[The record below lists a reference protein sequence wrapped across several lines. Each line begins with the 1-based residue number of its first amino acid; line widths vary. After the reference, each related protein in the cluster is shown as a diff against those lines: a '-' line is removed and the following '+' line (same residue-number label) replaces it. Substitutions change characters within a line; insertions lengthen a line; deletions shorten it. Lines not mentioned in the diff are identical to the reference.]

1 MPKNLMIVESP
12 TKSKT
17 IKQYLGKDFEILAS
31 MGHIRDLP
39 QKEFGINIENN
50 FKPYYVL
57 NPDKKKIVNQ
67 IIKRAKESEKVF
79 LASDNDRE
87 GEAIAWHL
95 KEILKKSVPKQP
107 IFRVVFNEITRE
119 AIQESIKSPAQVD
132 ENKVNAQ
139 QTRRILDRIVGYKVS
154 PVLWK
159 VIAKNLS
166 AGRVQTVALRLLCER
181 EEEIQKFVPQEYW
194 IINAELKPVPLVP
207 IYRDHLM
214 GKDTKFKAILKKYKE
229 KLIKLTNESEADA
242 IFNKLEK
249 EKYIVADIKQ
259 ESKII
264 SPFPA
269 YITSTLQQEA
279 SKILGF
285 STKKTMRIAQQL
297 YEGVN
302 VKDKNIGLISYMRTD
317 SVRVSDRANAEL
329 KKLIKERFPEK
340 YSNPFKRIYKNKNKA
355 QDAHEAIRPTS
366 SFRTPE
372 SIKDFLS
379 QDQYKLY
386 KLIWQRFVAT
396 QMACAKVNMTQVLIK
411 AGDGLFESN
420 GSTIEFDGF
429 MKCYPYI
436 TIKYIADKM
445 PLLNVMDELEL
456 IKLNKNQNFTKPPAR
471 YTEAALVKKLES
483 EGIGRPST
491 YSPIISTLLARK
503 YVNLVK
509 KKFYP
514 TELGMEVEKF
524 LIKKFSDFFNVS
536 FTREME
542 NRLDEIENGTT
553 NWLQILENYYEEFI
567 KILKNIDIK
576 AERANLAKVSDI
588 KCEKCGAQ
596 MIIKWGRNGQ
606 FLACSNFPK
615 CKNTKNFKLNE
626 NGKVE
631 IIEIEEEKTDEIC
644 PKCGG
649 KLVLKIGKFGK
660 FYACS
665 NYPKCKFT
673 KAFSTGLKCPLCDG
687 ELLERKSKKSRKTF
701 YGCSN
706 YPKCKFITNYKP
718 INLKCPDCG
727 VDTMFEKSISKNG
740 IKKIICLNC
749 KKELIT

>member
-1 MPKNLMIVESP
+1 MIVESP

-39 QKEFGINIENN
+39 KKEFGINIENN
-50 FKPYYVL
+50 FKPHYVL

-67 IIKRAKESEKVF
+67 IIKKAKESEKVF

-87 GEAIAWHL
+87 GEAIAWHIQ
-95 KEILKKSVPKQP
+95 EILKKSIPEEP
-107 IFRVVFNEITRE
+107 IFRVVFNEITRD
-119 AIQESIKSPAQVD
+119 AIKESIKSLELVD

-181 EEEIQKFVPQEYW
+181 EEKIQKFIPQEYW
-194 IINAELKPVPLVP
+194 TIDAELK
-207 IYRDHLM
+207 
-214 GKDTKFKAILKKYKE
+214 KENKFKAILKKFE
-229 KLIKLTNESEADA
+229 DKLIKLSNESEADE
-242 IFNKLEK
+242 IFNKLKK
-249 EKYIVADIKQ
+249 EKYVVIDIKQ
-259 ESKII
+259 ESKTI

-269 YITSTLQQEA
+269 FITSTLQQEA
-279 SKILGF
+279 SKLLGF

-302 VKDKNIGLISYMRTD
+302 IKDENIGLISYMRTD
-317 SVRVSDRANAEL
+317 SVRISDKANVEL
-329 KKLIKERFPEK
+329 GKLIKERFFEK
-340 YSNPFKRIYKNKNKA
+340 YSNSYKRIYKNKNKA

-372 SIKDFLS
+372 IIRDYLS
-379 QDQYKLY
+379 QDQNKLY
-386 KLIWQRFVAT
+386 QLIWQRFVAT
-396 QMACAKVNMTQVLIK
+396 QMSSAKVNMIRVLIK
-411 AGDGLFESN
+411 AGNGLFEAN
-420 GSTIEFDGF
+420 GSIIDFDGF

-436 TIKYIADKM
+436 TVKYIGDKM

-456 IKLNKNQNFTKPPAR
+456 IKLNKIQNFTKPPVR

-491 YSPIISTLLARK
+491 YSPIISTLIDRK

-524 LIKKFSDFFNVS
+524 LIAKFSEFFNVS

-542 NRLDEIENGTT
+542 NRLDEIENGNT
-553 NWLQILENYYEEFI
+553 NWQKILGNYYKDFI
-567 KILKNIDIK
+567 TVLQNIDIK
-576 AERANLAKVSDI
+576 AERENLSKESDI
-588 KCEKCGAQ
+588 KCEKCGAP
-596 MIIKWGRNGQ
+596 MLIKLGRYGKY
-606 FLACSNFPK
+606 LACSAFPK
-615 CKNTKNFKLNE
+615 CRNTKSIVEDNE
-626 NGKVE
+626 YSNQK
-631 IIEIEEEKTDEIC
+631 IDEKC

-649 KLVLKIGKFGK
+649 ELILKVGKFGR
-660 FYACS
+660 FYACT

-673 KAFSTGLKCPLCDG
+673 KAYSTGLKCPLCDG
-687 ELLERKSKKSRKTF
+687 ELLERKSKKSRKPF

-718 INLKCPDCG
+718 INLKCPDCAAE
-727 VDTMFEKSISKNG
+727 TMFEKSTSKNG
-740 IKKIICLNC
+740 IKKIVCLKC
-749 KKELIT
+749 KKELIK

>member
-1 MPKNLMIVESP
+1 MIVESP

-39 QKEFGINIENN
+39 KKEFGIDIENN

-57 NPDKKKIVNQ
+57 NPDKRKIVNQ
-67 IIKRAKESEKVF
+67 IIKKAKESETVF

-95 KEILKKSVPKQP
+95 KEILKKSVPEQP
-107 IFRVVFNEITRE
+107 IFRVVFNEITRD
-119 AIQESIKSPAQVD
+119 AIQESMKSPAQVD

-181 EEEIQKFVPQEYW
+181 EEEIKKFVPQEYW
-194 IINAELKPVPLVP
+194 TIDADLK
-207 IYRDHLM
+207 
-214 GKDTKFKAILKKYKE
+214 KKTKFKAILKKYKNKTLNLIGG
-229 KLIKLTNESEADA
+229 KLNNEAEADA
-242 IFNKLEK
+242 IFKGLEK
-249 EKYIVADIKQ
+249 EKFIVKDIKQ
-259 ESKII
+259 ESKTI
-264 SPFPA
+264 SPFPPF
-269 YITSTLQQEA
+269 ITSTLQQEA
-279 SKILGF
+279 SITLGF
-285 STKKTMRIAQQL
+285 STKRTMRIAQQL

-302 VKDKNIGLISYMRTD
+302 IQGKNVGLISYMRTD
-317 SVRVSDRANAEL
+317 SVRISDKANAEL
-329 KKLIKERFPEK
+329 RRLIAERFPEK

-372 SIKDFLS
+372 SIKDYLS

-386 KLIWQRFVAT
+386 RLIWQKFVAT
-396 QMACAKVNMTQVLIK
+396 QMACAKVNMVKVLIK

-429 MKCYPYI
+429 IKCYPYV
-436 TIKYIADKM
+436 TIKYISNKM
-445 PLLNVMDELEL
+445 PSLNVMDEVEL
-456 IKLNKNQNFTKPPAR
+456 IRLNKNQNFTKAPAR
-471 YTEAALVKKLES
+471 YTEASLVRKLES

-491 YSPIISTLLARK
+491 YSPIISTLLARQ
-503 YVNLVK
+503 YVNLIR

-524 LIKKFSDFFNVS
+524 LIDKFSEFFNVS
-536 FTREME
+536 FTAEME
-542 NRLDEIENGTT
+542 NQLDEIENGIT
-553 NWLQILENYYEEFI
+553 NWQQTLENYYKEFI
-567 KILKNIDIK
+567 KVLKRIDIK
-576 AERANLAKVSDI
+576 AERKNLEKLSDI
-588 KCEKCGAQ
+588 KCDKCGAP

-626 NGKVE
+626 NGKAE
-631 IIEIEEEKTDEIC
+631 IIEDKKTDEIC

-673 KAFSTGLKCPLCDG
+673 KPFSTGLKCPLCDG

-718 INLKCPDCG
+718 IKLKCPDCG
-727 VDTMFEKSISKNG
+727 AETMFEKSINKNG
-740 IKKIICLNC
+740 TKTIICLNC
-749 KKELIT
+749 KKELIK

>member
-39 QKEFGINIENN
+39 KKEFGIDIENN

-57 NPDKKKIVNQ
+57 NPDKRKIVNQ
-67 IIKRAKESEKVF
+67 IIKKAKESETVF

-95 KEILKKSVPKQP
+95 KEILKKYISECP
-107 IFRVVFNEITRE
+107 IYRIVFNEITSD
-119 AIQESIKSPAQVD
+119 AIKESLKSPENVD

-139 QTRRILDRIVGYKVS
+139 KTRRILDRIVGYKVS

-194 IINAELKPVPLVP
+194 TIDADLK
-207 IYRDHLM
+207 
-214 GKDTKFKAILKKYKE
+214 KKTKFKAILKKYKNKTPNLIGG
-229 KLIKLTNESEADA
+229 KLNNEAEADA
-242 IFNKLEK
+242 IFKRLEK
-249 EKYIVADIKQ
+249 EKFIVKDIKQ
-259 ESKII
+259 ESKTI
-264 SPFPA
+264 SPFPP

-279 SKILGF
+279 STILGF

-302 VKDKNIGLISYMRTD
+302 IQGKNVGLISYMRTD
-317 SVRVSDRANAEL
+317 SVRISDKANAEL
-329 KKLIKERFPEK
+329 RKLITERFSEK

-372 SIKDFLS
+372 SIKDYLS

-386 KLIWQRFVAT
+386 RLVWQKFVAT
-396 QMACAKVNMTQVLIK
+396 QMACAKVNMVKVLIK
-411 AGDGLFESN
+411 ADDGLFESN

-429 MKCYPYI
+429 MKCYPYV
-436 TIKYIADKM
+436 TIKYIGNKI
-445 PLLNVMDELEL
+445 PLLNVMDEVQL
-456 IKLNKNQNFTKPPAR
+456 IRLNKNQNFTKPPAR
-471 YTEAALVKKLES
+471 YTEASLVRKLES

-491 YSPIISTLLARK
+491 YSPIISTLLARQ
-503 YVNLVK
+503 YVNLIR

-524 LIKKFSDFFNVS
+524 LIDKFSEFFNVS
-536 FTREME
+536 FTAEME
-542 NRLDEIENGTT
+542 NQLDEIENGIT
-553 NWLQILENYYEEFI
+553 NWQLTLENYYKEFI
-567 KILKNIDIK
+567 KVLKKIDIK
-576 AERANLAKVSDI
+576 AERKNLEKLSGI
-588 KCEKCGAQ
+588 KCDKCSAP
-596 MIIKWGRNGQ
+596 MIIKWGRNGK

-631 IIEIEEEKTDEIC
+631 IIEDKKTDEIC

-673 KAFSTGLKCPLCDG
+673 KPFSTGLKCPLCDG

-718 INLKCPDCG
+718 IKLKCPDCRAE
-727 VDTMFEKSISKNG
+727 TMFEKSINKNG
-740 IKKIICLNC
+740 TKTIICLNC
-749 KKELIT
+749 KKELIK